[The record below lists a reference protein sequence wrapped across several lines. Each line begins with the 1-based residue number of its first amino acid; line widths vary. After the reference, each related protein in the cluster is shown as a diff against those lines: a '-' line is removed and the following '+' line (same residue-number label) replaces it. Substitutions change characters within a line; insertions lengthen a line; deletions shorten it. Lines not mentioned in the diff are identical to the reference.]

1 MSWFD
6 PKEEKPAKKG
16 MLDKIIMGAIIGTAV
31 GSVIGLAV
39 APKKGKDT
47 REFLKE
53 QLKEGREEGKKLIE
67 KGLEEFEENKA
78 ELEEVSKLTKETVFG
93 IGRLF
98 KHLIFR
104 KKTPRTSTQTPVKP
118 QTAKPPTKPI
128 QDHRAGLK
136 EVPKE
141 TPNEIHASTLDE
153 IE

>member
-6 PKEEKPAKKG
+6 PKKEEKPEKKS

-67 KGLEEFEENKA
+67 KGMEEFEENKA
-78 ELEEVSKLTKETVFG
+78 ELEEVGKLTKETVFG
-93 IGRLF
+93 IGRLL
-98 KHLIFR
+98 KHLVLR
-104 KKTPRTSTQTPVKP
+104 KKTTQ
-118 QTAKPPTKPI
+118 APT
-128 QDHRAGLK
+128 QEHRAGLK

-141 TPNEIHASTLDE
+141 TPSEIRASTLDINSE
-153 IE
+153 EPK